1 MRLTVSKFA
10 KLADT
15 TVRTLRHYRQLGIL
29 VPSQKNEND
38 HYVYVNEDFKRLHEI
53 QLLQSLGLSLNEIKV
68 CLENPQYS
76 FDEIVRVQEQSLK
89 QKRKAI
95 DCSLALI
102 ERIKW
107 LTEKDQFNELNS
119 ELLMLLMNSMRVEEA
134 QKKLLQKYVSTDM
147 IEKVFPEDI
156 SKQTYLDEQI
166 YNLLLLV
173 HRAAVNDLKPDH
185 PSIQQQLKD
194 LIANTQFNNLI
205 LNDEIKNEEF
215 YKNVKPYESLVPKHT
230 MDFLTEAFEVLNT
243 KKKSSKG
250 SR

>member
-10 KLADT
+10 QLADT

-38 HYVYVNEDFKRLHEI
+38 HYIYVNEDFKRFHEI

-76 FDEIVRVQEQSLK
+76 FDEIIRVQEQSLK
-89 QKRKAI
+89 QRREAI

-102 ERIKW
+102 ERIKL
-107 LTEKDQFNELNS
+107 LTEQDQLNELNT
-119 ELLMLLMNSMRVEEA
+119 EILMLLMNSMRVEEA
-134 QKKLLQKYVSTDM
+134 QKKLLQKYVSKDI

-156 SKQTYLDEQI
+156 SKQTYLDGQV

-173 HRAAVNDLKPDH
+173 NRAIVNDLKPDH
-185 PSIQQQLKD
+185 PIVQQQLQELVAD
-194 LIANTQFNNLI
+194 APLNHLFFN
-205 LNDEIKNEEF
+205 DGVKNEEL
-215 YKNVKPYESLVPKHT
+215 YKNVKPYESLLPKHS
-230 MDFLTEAFEVLNT
+230 MDFLAEAFEVMNNEMHLPE
-243 KKKSSKG
+243 K
-250 SR
+250 